1 MAVATARAALGPENL
16 YVDGLWNR
24 SQLLPLPKCPNC
36 TGGEV
41 FEGSFAVFGHP
52 LYFRPNGLMF
62 WTLSLGGVRVGV
74 SQAGVH
80 ACTTCGMVWSALDA
94 KKLRELLTHA
104 GDDET
109 RARLAPPPEPTE

>member
-1 MAVATARAALGPENL
+1 M
-16 YVDGLWNR
+16 
-24 SQLLPLPKCPNC
+24 PKCPNC
-36 TGGEV
+36 TGNEV
-41 FEGSFAVFGHP
+41 FEGSFAVYGHP
-52 LYFRPNGLMF
+52 LYFRPKGLMF
-62 WTLSLGGVRVGV
+62 WTLSMGGVRVGV

-94 KKLRELLTHA
+94 KKLRDLLTNA